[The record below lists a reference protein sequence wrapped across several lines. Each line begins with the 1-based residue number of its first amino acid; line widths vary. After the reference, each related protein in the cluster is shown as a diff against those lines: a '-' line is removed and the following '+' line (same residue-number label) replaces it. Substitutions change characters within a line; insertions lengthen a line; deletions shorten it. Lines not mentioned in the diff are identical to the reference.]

1 MNETLYLQIQQ
12 FPASSFNQLYDL
24 NKDTIV
30 SKQELGNLLR
40 ELEADKRILFYKNSY
55 YDLSPYP
62 VVEGYAQ
69 WTMTGFCWLSD
80 KEESNDYGITFDAN
94 KDLTAIYNKRDA
106 FYGSKVTGKDITID
120 DHHFIYVTD
129 SQPTKPIKVLAVF
142 NDHWNQ
148 WTALNSNLNFS
159 FKNKGGLGFP
169 KNNEVCLFESADGKE
184 FSFKEDLGNMSFF
197 DMDRF
202 IIQEIAHIKDSDI
215 SEFDIKPFLKKN
227 LDITLDKP
235 FYTID
240 SIHTKDIDDAIYIEK
255 DGKDFILYVAIADV
269 SAYIEKDSALDQRAF
284 SMASSYYLPQK
295 TVHMVNRELS
305 EGLCSLNGGI
315 PKRTMVCSMR
325 ITEDGEV
332 IDSHFSEEVI
342 MSSARLT
349 YNDVDGLLK
358 KEEATES
365 TFYASREDIV
375 ESLNILEQFSQT
387 QGKGHRSHE
396 WLFDFPEYKLG
407 ENGKID
413 HLYLEGE
420 EALSQRMVA
429 SAMLAANTAT
439 AKFLEES
446 YPNLG
451 LFRNQVAPLDGE
463 KPTTAT
469 YSENNEGHWGLGV
482 DFYTHFT
489 SPIRR
494 YCDLIVHRLLK
505 GVLHQKKDNEYTDE
519 KLQIIAKQINTK
531 QYVAK
536 QCESKAKQLLLPQY
550 LEQLV
555 QSHTFN
561 EKLEVMD
568 IQPSGLLC
576 RNKQLIEIF
585 IPVFKM
591 DKELSLLIEDALTRL
606 ETDTLMDSRKKEIDL
621 INKNWMLF
629 AKIERYSWTDRN
641 KEAYFSTIKRKVPKL
656 TL

>member
-40 ELEADKRILFYKNSY
+40 ELEADKKILFYKNSY

-69 WTMTGFCWLSD
+69 WTMTGFCWFSD
-80 KEESNDYGITFDAN
+80 KEESNDYGITFDSS
-94 KDLTAIYNKRDA
+94 KDLTSIYNKRDA
-106 FYGSKVTGKDITID
+106 FYGSKILGKDITIG
-120 DHHFIYVTD
+120 DHRFIYVTD
-129 SQPTKPIKVLAVF
+129 SQPTKTIKALAVF

-148 WTALNSNLNFS
+148 WTILNSNLNFS
-159 FKNKGGLGFP
+159 FRNKGGLGLP
-169 KNNEVCLFESADGKE
+169 KNNEVCLFETIDGKE

-197 DMDRF
+197 DMDSF
-202 IIQEIAHIKDSDI
+202 IIQKIAHITE
-215 SEFDIKPFLKKN
+215 SEASNVDVTPFLKQKFAV
-227 LDITLDKP
+227 TLDKP

-255 DGKDFILYVAIADV
+255 DDNDFILYVAIADV
-269 SAYIEKDSALDQRAF
+269 SAYIEKDSDLDNHAF
-284 SMASSYYLPQK
+284 SMASSFYLPQK
-295 TVHMVNRELS
+295 TIHMVNRELS
-305 EGLCSLNGGI
+305 EGLCSLNGGV
-315 PKRTMVCSMR
+315 PKKTMVCSMR
-325 ITEDGEV
+325 ITPDGEV
-332 IDSHFSEEVI
+332 TDSHFSEEVI
-342 MSSARLT
+342 VSSARLT
-349 YNDVDGLLK
+349 YNDVDRLLK
-358 KEEATES
+358 KEDALES
-365 TFYASREDIV
+365 TFYDSNDEIV
-375 ESLNILEQFSQT
+375 ESLNFLNAFAKT
-387 QGKGHRSHE
+387 QGKNHHSHE
-396 WLFDFPEYKLG
+396 WLFNFPEYKLG

-413 HLYLEGE
+413 YLYLENE
-420 EALSQRMVA
+420 EAPSQKMVA

-451 LFRNQVAPLDGE
+451 LFRNQIAPLNGE
-463 KPTTAT
+463 KPTSAS

-494 YCDLIVHRLLK
+494 YCDLVVHRLLK
-505 GVLHQKKDNEYTDE
+505 GVLHKKKDDNYTDE
-519 KLQIIAKQINTK
+519 KLQEIAKQINTK

-568 IQPSGLLC
+568 IQSSGLLC

-606 ETDTLMDSRKKEIDL
+606 ETDTSIDSRKKEIDL